1 MRSGSSSLARP
12 RSEDT
17 RLDVL
22 SPAVR
27 PSADW
32 CIACASV
39 LFPRVFHQIWVGPD
53 SFPEEF
59 RAYQQSWLDNHP
71 GWELR
76 MWTEDNLPDTLRRPE
91 GAERLRSPVE
101 RCDILRFELV
111 WRFGGVYVD
120 LDFECL
126 QSIEPLIEDATF
138 FIGLAGPG
146 RVSSG
151 LFGAVPGHPILD
163 QALEELRPREYY
175 GYDKDAAGWR
185 FLSPIVLAHRDEVL
199 FLEPEILHTSPDHP
213 GRGSHAFHHE
223 AMSWKDASIMRSRIE
238 KLEGKVQRTQE
249 TSRLAREEAEQW
261 RARCKAAEAELGRL
275 RGALPY
281 RLSRLPR
288 RLLRYART

>member
-1 MRSGSSSLARP
+1 
-12 RSEDT
+12 
-17 RLDVL
+17 
-22 SPAVR
+22 
-27 PSADW
+27 
-32 CIACASV
+32 V
-39 LFPRVFHQIWVGPD
+39 LFPRVFHQVWVGPD

-59 RAYQQSWLDNHP
+59 RTYQQSWLDNHP

-76 MWTEDNLPDTLRRPE
+76 LWTEDNLPHPLRRPE

-111 WRFGGVYVD
+111 WRFGGIYVD

-126 QSIEPLIEDATF
+126 LAIEPLIENATF

-163 QALEELRPREYY
+163 QALEELRPREYF

-185 FLSPIVLAHRDEVL
+185 FLSPIVLARKDDVL
-199 FLEPEILHTSPDHP
+199 FLEPEILHTSPAHP

-223 AMSWKDASIMRSRIE
+223 AMSWKDASVMRKRIE
-238 KLEGKVQRTQE
+238 KLEGKVQRAEE
-249 TSRLAREEAEQW
+249 TSKRAREQAEQW
-261 RARCKAAEAELGRL
+261 RARCKTAEEELRRL
-275 RGALPY
+275 RGTLPY

-288 RLLRYART
+288 RLLRDARA